1 MSRRWMMR
9 RPACWMDNGY
19 SWATGH
25 IDPVSWGVGIV
36 ISSKGM
42 PSFHLVDHPSWIYL
56 VHLCR
61 HFPRRT
67 HGSPVLRPA
76 TAERRGA
83 AAGSAWDARRGT
95 CHRRR
100 RDDGD
105 SDGAGAA
112 ARLRAEGRGAGNGP
126 INGGRQSWENPT
138 FEPAMFD
145 DSEGI
150 HFLSSYR
157 KNTHTHIYIYE
168 LVIPIPCPQ

>member
-19 SWATGH
+19 SSVTGH

-61 HFPRRT
+61 HFPRQT
-67 HGSPVLRPA
+67 HGSPVLSPA

-83 AAGSAWDARRGT
+83 AAGSARDARRGT
-95 CHRRR
+95 CHRPR
-100 RDDGD
+100 RDDRD

-138 FEPAMFD
+138 FEPCLMTQKVSIFWVVI
-145 DSEGI
+145 GRI
-150 HFLSSYR
+150 
-157 KNTHTHIYIYE
+157 HTHIYMYSW
-168 LVIPIPCPQ
+168 